1 MTFNLSSVLSAAG
14 FINTSIFAN
23 SMELALVSG
32 IPIMYYG
39 KGGYG
44 KTEMIKAVFDH
55 IDGSSAML
63 ECDPE
68 TTASLIKGGAI
79 ARTTKTDK
87 EDITLAHYNVGA
99 SILRNHAFFYEEMLD
114 ASFQALSVLKA
125 IITNKQLTLN
135 GEVVDSINKLLVAA
149 TNVNPYDR
157 IDQLPPSEANS
168 YDAFL
173 QRFIIVR
180 HEWDTHD
187 NSDYNRLLRA
197 SVVENKDTSKISIA
211 KIDESRSYR
220 EEVKLDKELQGIL
233 CSLAEKSANEGRIIS
248 PRMFKWTIRMIK
260 SQAFLSDKSVATIE
274 QLNVLNYLPSWD
286 QSLLSNL
293 EEEIQQQ
300 KIYNEAK
307 SNLDTFKDNFDRANK
322 KVEEYKTKGDIVKLL
337 ALVNVFQL
345 MEGDINK
352 VSNIPNSLVSKR
364 NELINKV
371 VSRSRDLLLEIPR
384 LASATVTK

>member
-187 NSDYNRLLRA
+187 SNDYTRLLRA
-197 SVVENKDTSKISIA
+197 NSDKKDVSKITIA
-211 KIDESRSYR
+211 QIDDARNYR
-220 EEVKLDKELQGIL
+220 EGVKLDRELQGIL

-260 SQAFLSDKSVATIE
+260 SQAQLSDKSTATIE

-300 KIYNEAK
+300 KIYNEANT
-307 SNLDTFKDNFDRANK
+307 NLKTLQDNYDRANS

-352 VSNIPNSLVSKR
+352 VNNIPDSLVSKR
-364 NELINKV
+364 HELINKV
-371 VSRSRDLLLEIPR
+371 VSRSRDLLAEIPT

>member
-44 KTEMIKAVFDH
+44 KTEMIKKVFNH

-157 IDQLPPSEANS
+157 IEQLPPSEANS

-211 KIDESRSYR
+211 KIDESRSSR

-260 SQAFLSDKSVATIE
+260 SQAQLSDKSTATIE

-300 KIYNEAK
+300 KIYNEANT
-307 SNLDTFKDNFDRANK
+307 NLKTLQDNYDRANS

-345 MEGDINK
+345 MEIDINK
-352 VSNIPNSLVSKR
+352 VNNIPDSLVSKR
-364 NELINKV
+364 NELINYV

>member
-187 NSDYNRLLRA
+187 SNDYTRLLRA
-197 SVVENKDTSKISIA
+197 NSDKKDVSKITIA
-211 KIDESRSYR
+211 QIDDARNYR
-220 EEVKLDKELQGIL
+220 EGVKLDRELQGIL

-260 SQAFLSDKSVATIE
+260 SQAQLSDKSTATIE

-300 KIYNEAK
+300 KIYNEANT
-307 SNLDTFKDNFDRANK
+307 NLKTLQDNYDRANK

-345 MEGDINK
+345 MEIDINE
-352 VSNIPNSLVSKR
+352 VNNIPDSLVSKR
-364 NELINKV
+364 NELINYV

>member
-1 MTFNLSSVLSAAG
+1 MTFNLNNVLSAAG
-14 FINTSIFAN
+14 FINTSTFAN

-44 KTEMIKAVFDH
+44 KTEMIKEVFKH

-79 ARTTKTDK
+79 ARTTKTKDT
-87 EDITLAHYNVGA
+87 DITLAHYNVEA
-99 SILRNHAFFYEEMLD
+99 SIMSNHAFFYEEMLD

-135 GEVVDSINKLLVAA
+135 GEVVNSINKLLVAA

-157 IDQLPPSEANS
+157 IEQLPPSEANS

-180 HEWDTHD
+180 HEWDSHD
-187 NSDYNRLLRA
+187 SSDYARLMRA
-197 SVVENKDTSKISIA
+197 NVERKDVTKLTIA
-211 KIDESRSYR
+211 QIDDARDYR
-220 EEVKLDKELQGIL
+220 EEIKLDRELQGIL
-233 CSLAEKSANEGRIIS
+233 CSLAETSANEGRIIS
-248 PRMFKWTIRMIK
+248 PRMFNWTIKMIK
-260 SQAFLSDKSVATIE
+260 SQAYLSDKSVATVE

-293 EEEIQQQ
+293 EETIRQE
-300 KIYNEAK
+300 KIYVEANT
-307 SNLDTFKDNFDRANK
+307 NLKTLSDNYD
-322 KVEEYKTKGDIVKLL
+322 KVNTKIEEHKTKGDVVKLL
-337 ALVNVFQL
+337 ALVNVLQL
-345 MEGDINK
+345 MEGEINK
-352 VSNIPNSLVSKR
+352 IENIPDSLVSKR
-364 NELINKV
+364 HYLINKV
-371 VSRSRDLLLEIPR
+371 VNRSRDLMLEIP
-384 LASATVTK
+384 AIATATVTK

>member
-187 NSDYNRLLRA
+187 SNDYTRLLRA
-197 SVVENKDTSKISIA
+197 NSDKKDVSKITIA
-211 KIDESRSYR
+211 QIDDARNYR
-220 EEVKLDKELQGIL
+220 EGVKLDRELQGIL

-260 SQAFLSDKSVATIE
+260 SQAQLSDKSTATIE

-300 KIYNEAK
+300 KIYNEANT
-307 SNLDTFKDNFDRANK
+307 NLKTLQDNYDRANS

-345 MEGDINK
+345 MEIDINE
-352 VSNIPNSLVSKR
+352 VNNIPDSLVSKR
-364 NELINKV
+364 NELINYV

>member
-23 SMELALVSG
+23 SMELAIVSG

-233 CSLAEKSANEGRIIS
+233 CSLAEKSGNEGRIIS
-248 PRMFKWTIRMIK
+248 PRLFKWTIRMIK

-307 SNLDTFKDNFDRANK
+307 SSLDTFKDNYDRANS
-322 KVEEYKTKGDIVKLL
+322 KVEEYKTRGDIVKLL

-364 NELINKV
+364 NELINTV
-371 VSRSRDLLLEIPR
+371 VSRSRDLMTEIPT

>member
-211 KIDESRSYR
+211 KIDESRSSR

-260 SQAFLSDKSVATIE
+260 SQAQLSDKSTATIE

-300 KIYNEAK
+300 KIYNEANT
-307 SNLDTFKDNFDRANK
+307 NLKTLQDNYDRANS

-345 MEGDINK
+345 MEIDINE
-352 VSNIPNSLVSKR
+352 VNNIPNSLVSKR
-364 NELINKV
+364 NELINTV
-371 VSRSRDLLLEIPR
+371 VSRSRNLLLEIPT